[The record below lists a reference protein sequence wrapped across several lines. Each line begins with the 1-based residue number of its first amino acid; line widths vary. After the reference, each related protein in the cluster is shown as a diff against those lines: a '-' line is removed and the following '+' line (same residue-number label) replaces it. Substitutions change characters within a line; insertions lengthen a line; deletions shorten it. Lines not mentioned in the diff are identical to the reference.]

1 MITLVANRLPNFDC
15 NPSVKVV
22 SYHLNCA
29 LSNTIRATQ
38 LYFDGKCAHV
48 FRQDCLQ
55 SLKSLKLSLGRHTF
69 VLPLAATMSFT
80 LKTKDFRERSFTL
93 CVLSSKRFAWL
104 VALKQENPH
113 VTRNVRVCK
122 VLYKWGLCEGNR
134 TRNQDQKLVLKIN
147 LRLIW
152 NN

>member
-1 MITLVANRLPNFDC
+1 
-15 NPSVKVV
+15 
-22 SYHLNCA
+22 
-29 LSNTIRATQ
+29 
-38 LYFDGKCAHV
+38 
-48 FRQDCLQ
+48 
-55 SLKSLKLSLGRHTF
+55 
-69 VLPLAATMSFT
+69 MSFT

-134 TRNQDQKLVLKIN
+134 TRNQKPGPETGSENKFTFDLEQLAG
-147 LRLIW
+147 
-152 NN
+152 